1 MLSRYLAS
9 ALLAAH
15 AALAGVIDRRKAS
28 FNWGSDKV
36 RGVNIGGWLVLEPWI
51 TPSIFEQFDASQG
64 IVDEFTLSEKLG
76 AAKAG
81 EILKPHWDSWVGY
94 EDFQRIADAGMNVV
108 RIPIGFWAYDTF
120 GSPYAKGAAPYM
132 DAALDWARGTGLKV
146 IIDLHGAPGSQN
158 GYDNSG
164 QRMDSPQWTQG
175 DTVDQTLSVLNTI
188 AEKYGTAEYEDVVAG
203 IQLLNE
209 PAGYTLDLNTIK
221 QFDRDGYGK
230 VRAVGETPVV
240 VHDAFQSP
248 ASYNGFMAA
257 SDNDVRNVA
266 IDHHEYQVFDTGM
279 VAWSAQEHRQGVCN
293 NKARWEGADKWTFVG
308 EWTGAMT
315 DCAKWLNGY
324 GRGARYDG
332 SFEGSS
338 YVGDCAFASDLGSWD
353 QQRKDDTRWYIE
365 TQLEAF
371 EKVDGWI
378 FWNFKT
384 EAAPEWDW
392 SKLSDAGVFP
402 NPVTDR
408 KFSAIC

>member
-15 AALAGVIDRRKAS
+15 AVCGAVIDKRKVS
-28 FNWGSDKV
+28 FNWGTEKV
-36 RGVNIGGWLVLEPWI
+36 RGLNIGGWLVLEPWI
-51 TPSIFEQFDASQG
+51 TPSIFAQFDASQG
-64 IVDEFTLSEKLG
+64 IVDEYTLGEKLG
-76 AAKAG
+76 EDKAM
-81 EILKPHWDSWVGY
+81 EILRPHWDNWVGF
-94 EDFQRIADAGMNVV
+94 EDFQRIADAGFNLV
-108 RIPIGFWAYDTF
+108 RIPVGFWAYDTF
-120 GSPYAKGAAPYM
+120 GTPYVQGAAPYI
-132 DAALDWARGTGLKV
+132 DAAIDWARGTGLKV
-146 IIDLHGAPGSQN
+146 LIDLHGAPGSQN

-164 QRMDSPQWTQG
+164 QRMDTPTWTQG
-175 DTVDQTLSVLNTI
+175 DTLDQTLSVLQTI
-188 AEKYGTAEYEDVVAG
+188 ADKYAQTEYQDVIAG

-221 QFDRDGYGK
+221 QFNRDGYGK
-230 VRAVGETPVV
+230 VRAVSDTTVV
-240 VHDAFQSP
+240 LHDAFQNPS
-248 ASYNGFMAA
+248 SYNGYMTP
-257 SDNDVRNVA
+257 SDNNVQNVA
-266 IDHHEYQVFDTGM
+266 LDHHEYQVFDNGM
-279 VAWSAQEHRQGVCN
+279 IQWSPAEHRQGVCN
-293 NKARWEGADKWTFVG
+293 NKARWEGSDKWTFVG

-332 SFEGSS
+332 TYEGSGK
-338 YVGDCAFASDLGSWD
+338 VGDCGFASDIASWD

-365 TQLEAF
+365 TQLSAF

-384 EAAPEWDW
+384 EQAPEWDW
-392 SKLSDAGVFP
+392 GKLSDAGVFP